1 MSEPAKVKLWGCM
14 VLIVA
19 GGIVLYFIVSN
30 TGKNDP
36 IYQATTA
43 APCALDRTAAGN
55 MVQALRDGDIP
66 AIAGLVER
74 GKVVILPEGTRFAVN
89 SDEPNGLL
97 WGFIRSGR
105 NAGQDCYVVATM
117 VQRGQ

>member
-1 MSEPAKVKLWGCM
+1 M
-14 VLIVA
+14 
-19 GGIVLYFIVSN
+19 
-30 TGKNDP
+30 
-36 IYQATTA
+36 
-43 APCALDRTAAGN
+43 DRTAAGN

-74 GKVVILPEGTRFAVN
+74 GKVVILPEGTRFAVS